1 MYVKNSNFVLFL
13 ALAVVVGFGASFL
26 IKGVDAQ
33 SDLASGDI
41 SKAAKY
47 SNQKEDPALTVIEEK
62 LKNDQEFLS
71 NTKDAMDFLNDRV
84 STLSELT
91 DKTIELCSGIPEFES
106 LMTEI
111 KSLNAKSYNTGA
123 ALANANAGLEKL
135 AAGKSAPEYEL
146 YSNNA
151 YLGFNKIENQMS
163 LGQRFYDTAS
173 AYLEEKDGDEYK
185 DLADLALVW
194 LVYCTQDAC
203 LNASEEDAAYWEG
216 KYSELDGMAESVLGH
231 QAKAI
236 IYGINKDDSQIIS
249 DQNRD
254 FVLNSKVLDGFIMQ
268 LAAAEVRM
276 RAAAETEGRLNV
288 AAEGVNLRAGETGE
302 RLSAAADAAEN
313 LRSAA
318 EASQRLNVV
327 SIAAESL
334 SASFA
339 ERSIRAN
346 AGDAVSLRSKEDGS
360 FLKAGAAAYDNLSMV
375 NTNNLV
381 MAAFPMAGHALNA
394 VSQTVLSNSG
404 SEKAEVR

>member
-173 AYLEEKDGDEYK
+173 AYLEGKDGDEYK

-203 LNASEEDAAYWEG
+203 MNASEEDAAYWED
-216 KYSELDGMAESVLGH
+216 KYSELDGMAESVLGL
-231 QAKAI
+231 QAQAR
-236 IYGINKDDSQIIS
+236 IYGINKDDFQIIS
-249 DQNRD
+249 AQNREY
-254 FVLNSKVLDGFIMQ
+254 VLKSEALDGFFMQ
-268 LAAAEVRM
+268 FAATGVNL

-288 AAEGVNLRAGETGE
+288 AAAGAK
-302 RLSAAADAAEN
+302 LSAAADAAEN
-313 LRSAA
+313 LHSAA

-327 SIAAESL
+327 SIAVESL

-346 AGDAVSLRSKEDGS
+346 AGDAFSLRSREYGS

-404 SEKAEVR
+404 SEGVEIR

>member
-173 AYLEEKDGDEYK
+173 AYLEGKDGDEYK

-231 QAKAI
+231 QAQAI

-249 DQNRD
+249 AQNRD

-288 AAEGVNLRAGETGE
+288 AAAGAK
-302 RLSAAADAAEN
+302 LSAAADAAEN

-334 SASFA
+334 NAFFA
-339 ERSIRAN
+339 ERRIRAN

-381 MAAFPMAGHALNA
+381 MAAFPMAEHALNA

-404 SEKAEVR
+404 SDREAR